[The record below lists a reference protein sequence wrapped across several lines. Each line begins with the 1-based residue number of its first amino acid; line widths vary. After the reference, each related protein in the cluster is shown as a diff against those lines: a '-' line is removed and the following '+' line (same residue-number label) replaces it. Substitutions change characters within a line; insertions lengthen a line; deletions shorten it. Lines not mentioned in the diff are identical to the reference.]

1 MKLTTLAWTAAA
13 TAATAAAGGAAT
25 DPASSWYLRLRKPEW
40 QPPAIA
46 FPVVW
51 TALYADLAVTSAV
64 ALDSAAE
71 QDNAAD
77 QDSAAGRDST
87 AAATASTNSKSHR
100 REVRAYQGALA
111 ANLVLNAT
119 WSWLFWRSRR
129 PWLAAAEAALLAASS
144 ADLVRRTYRLNPRAG
159 AALAPYAAWCGFAT
173 VLSTAIARLN
183 SGSGSR

>member
-1 MKLTTLAWTAAA
+1 V
-13 TAATAAAGGAAT
+13 
-25 DPASSWYLRLRKPEW
+25 S
-40 QPPAIA
+40 
-46 FPVVW
+46 
-51 TALYADLAVTSAV
+51 SAV

-71 QDNAAD
+71 QG
-77 QDSAAGRDST
+77 SAAGR
-87 AAATASTNSKSHR
+87 
-100 REVRAYQGALA
+100 VRAYQGALA

-144 ADLVRRTYRLNPRAG
+144 AELVRRTYRLNPRAG

-173 VLSTAIARLN
+173 VLSASIARLN

>member
-1 MKLTTLAWTAAA
+1 MKLTTLAWTAVA

-25 DPASSWYLRLRKPEW
+25 DPDSRWYLRLRKPEW

-51 TALYADLAVTSAV
+51 TALYADLAVASAV
-64 ALDSAAE
+64 ALDSAA
-71 QDNAAD
+71 Q
-77 QDSAAGRDST
+77 QDSAAERDG
-87 AAATASTNSKSHR
+87 AAGSVSTNSKAPR
-100 REVRAYQGALA
+100 RETRAYRGALA

-183 SGSGSR
+183 HGKH